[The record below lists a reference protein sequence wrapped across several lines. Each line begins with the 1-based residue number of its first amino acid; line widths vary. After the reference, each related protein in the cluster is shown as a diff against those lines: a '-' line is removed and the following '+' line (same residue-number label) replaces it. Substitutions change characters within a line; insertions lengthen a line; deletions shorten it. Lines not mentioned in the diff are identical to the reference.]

1 MTIVNKKIYPKSY
14 WLKYWHAK
22 IFKLK
27 VQRSG
32 FNHEFAVTK
41 LYQNAN
47 NIIRNL
53 KSRLGLFLEP
63 LLLYNWGR
71 VTQNG
76 TFNFLKILI
85 KTTILLTFY
94 GQIDL
99 VY

>member
-1 MTIVNKKIYPKSY
+1 MTIVNQKIYPKSY
-14 WLKYWHAK
+14 WLKYCHAK

-53 KSRLGLFLEP
+53 KSRLELFLEAQ
-63 LLLYNWGR
+63 LLYNKGR

-76 TFNFLKILI
+76 KFSLLYKIR
-85 KTTILLTFY
+85 
-94 GQIDL
+94 D
-99 VY
+99 